1 LNIDRTTLLLV
12 ALIAAI
18 PPTLA
23 IWLAYYKF
31 KTAQDKIG
39 VEVTAVLGNVDG
51 KVDALIRAARAEGRL
66 EANEERDRANGILRE
81 RNKELE
87 AARQEG
93 RQEKKGRESVGDGP
107 EHK

>member
-1 LNIDRTTLLLV
+1 MGLDRTTLLLV
-12 ALIAAI
+12 ACIAAV

-31 KTAQDKIG
+31 KQAQDKIG
-39 VEVTAVLGNVDG
+39 RDVDTVMGNVDG

-66 EANEERDRANGILRE
+66 EANEERDRANGVLRE

-87 AARQEG
+87 QARAEG
-93 RQEKKGRESVGDGP
+93 RQEGSKPG
-107 EHK
+107 